1 MSGRS
6 EVADMNSTPIGKLP
20 PPSIPMP
27 SVDSSSTNGGES
39 YQEILKNM
47 ELHRTMQSEQIA
59 APRVAAS
66 SSQMQQLQQMQMQQM
81 QMQQMPLQQMP
92 LQQMPPQKPPQKA
105 PPAAVQKFRRPGP
118 TKNKSSRIDLKALRP
133 ALVVAAIVFVV
144 LSRGAPMIASR
155 LPFSVDAITG
165 KFTIAGLIIISMLS
179 GGMYLGINELI
190 KRFVTVDKDDD

>member
-1 MSGRS
+1 MSGRGD
-6 EVADMNSTPIGKLP
+6 VADMNSTPIGKLP
-20 PPSIPMP
+20 PPSIPLP
-27 SVDSSSTNGGES
+27 SVDSSTTNGGES

-59 APRVAAS
+59 APRLAAS

-81 QMQQMPLQQMP
+81 QMQQMP
-92 LQQMPPQKPPQKA
+92 QMPPPKKALPPPQKVKR
-105 PPAAVQKFRRPGP
+105 PAASK
-118 TKNKSSRIDLKALRP
+118 KKSSKIDLRALRP

-144 LSRGAPMIASR
+144 LSRGAPMIATR

-165 KFTIAGLIIISMLS
+165 KFTISGLIIISMLS

-190 KRFVTVDKDDD
+190 KRFVSDRIDQEDDD